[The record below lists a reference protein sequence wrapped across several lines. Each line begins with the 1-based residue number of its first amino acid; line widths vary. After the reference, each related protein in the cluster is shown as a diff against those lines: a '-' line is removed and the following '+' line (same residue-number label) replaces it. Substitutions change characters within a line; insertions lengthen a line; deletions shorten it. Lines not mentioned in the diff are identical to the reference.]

1 MSVLY
6 VIVGAIALAVAI
18 FMCIGVGKLTK
29 YLLKKHDSEYHDD
42 HDEVPSFLVGFLVI
56 VVLAVVIG
64 LVVVLSYF
72 LGESIINALNK

>member
-18 FMCIGVGKLTK
+18 FVCVGVGKLTK
-29 YLLKKHDSEYHDD
+29 YLLKKHDSVHDD

-56 VVLAVVIG
+56 AVLAIVIV
-64 LVVVLSYF
+64 LVVVMSHLV
-72 LGESIINALNK
+72 GESIINALNK

>member
-18 FMCIGVGKLTK
+18 FVCVGVGKLTK
-29 YLLKKHDSEYHDD
+29 YLLKKHDSKYYDD

-56 VVLAVVIG
+56 AVLAIVIG
-64 LVVVLSYF
+64 LVVVMSHLV
-72 LGESIINALNK
+72 GESIINALNK

>member
-18 FMCIGVGKLTK
+18 FVCVGVGQLTK
-29 YLLKKHDSEYHDD
+29 YLLRKHDSVHD

-56 VVLAVVIG
+56 VVLAIVIG
-64 LVVVLSYF
+64 LVVTISHAI
-72 LGESIINALNK
+72 GESIINALNK